1 MKSAAHCSFEFKDRD
16 VFIDIEHVG
25 KQACCPKTFD
35 LCGVYDRAP
44 KRKWRHLDILD
55 YKTYLV
61 CRLPRVKNKQGK
73 VITVKP
79 PWGGSGVSF
88 SSQFEEKVIDL
99 LQATKNQTKTALL
112 VWSIGLC
119 IIRWNVVWDS
129 VPKN

>member
-1 MKSAAHCSFEFKDRD
+1 MREFTEQFFDLLLDLDANWRVTTVRSNYKDRE

-35 LCGVYDRAP
+35 LCGVYDLAP

-61 CRLPRVKNKQGK
+61 CRLPRVNNKQGK

-79 PWGGSGVSF
+79 P
-88 SSQFEEKVIDL
+88 
-99 LQATKNQTKTALL
+99 
-112 VWSIGLC
+112 
-119 IIRWNVVWDS
+119 
-129 VPKN
+129 